1 MHAILEDTLREIAR
15 LKLRSASPEVLDGI
29 PLSGASSL
37 GQPRKLSLGALSAHG
52 DKTVRE
58 LIHESVDQYL
68 DRTSFSSTRDIA
80 ATLERVGVDLN
91 ELRRYFP
98 AVDAAITRRHR
109 IVHQADME
117 IYENGE
123 RLTPI
128 EASEVLKWCLAVGM
142 CTMDMLSLAS
152 DLEDLQGTSPELVE
166 LREVR
171 RLLETEAEKAG
182 VF

>member
-1 MHAILEDTLREIAR
+1 M
-15 LKLRSASPEVLDGI
+15 
-29 PLSGASSL
+29 
-37 GQPRKLSLGALSAHG
+37 
-52 DKTVRE
+52 
-58 LIHESVDQYL
+58 
-68 DRTSFSSTRDIA
+68 
-80 ATLERVGVDLN
+80 LERVGVDLN